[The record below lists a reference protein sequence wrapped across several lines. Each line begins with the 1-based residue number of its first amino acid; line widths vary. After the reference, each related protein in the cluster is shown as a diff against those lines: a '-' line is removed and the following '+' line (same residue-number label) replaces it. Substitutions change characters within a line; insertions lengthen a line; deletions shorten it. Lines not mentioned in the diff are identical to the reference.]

1 VALEHIRLSDGR
13 ARLWVWTSVHH
24 NPSGTANVLCM
35 IMRVFHE
42 NDARLEAAGEQGDRD
57 LAITRNQG
65 QGLREMTID
74 STAKFSV

>member
-1 VALEHIRLSDGR
+1 
-13 ARLWVWTSVHH
+13 
-24 NPSGTANVLCM
+24 M